1 MKEHEMAPEA
11 VHKILNEKNQV
22 TKHCI
27 LYISIK
33 MSIPKRCN
41 KMLRLAI
48 YILFIFSSINKS
60 QIIFNK
66 NNAFF

>member
-11 VHKILNEKNQV
+11 AHKILNEKNQV

-33 MSIPKRCN
+33 NVI
-41 KMLRLAI
+41 
-48 YILFIFSSINKS
+48 
-60 QIIFNK
+60 
-66 NNAFF
+66 